1 MILEFMGEKGYFP
14 RTQQNRNLNNN
25 FIRKITSYKK
35 KLNRGENDFATI
47 DFDLNC
53 AKTTTIVQLQ

>member
-1 MILEFMGEKGYFP
+1 VKKVIFLGRNRIEILIIILLGK
-14 RTQQNRNLNNN
+14 LHH
-25 FIRKITSYKK
+25 IK

-53 AKTTTIVQLQ
+53 AKTITIVQL